1 MAEGWISLYRSLLD
15 NWVWQRQDYG
25 YAWVDLLLLAN
36 HEDVK
41 GVYRGEVVTYERGT
55 VSRSIASLAERWHW
69 SRTKTRNFLK
79 ALESDGMISLK
90 KTPNRTV
97 ISLVNYS
104 DFQNPKTANRTAKKQ
119 PTGQQKSSE
128 KTQTIMNNNDNN
140 YFNNSRTRRGTS
152 YAERKRQENEE
163 LDAMMIEHLKEDIA
177 QWHQDFPGEPIP
189 DELQE
194 LCEQFSINSSEI

>member
-1 MAEGWISLYRSLLD
+1 MSEGWISLYRSLLD

-55 VSRSIASLAERWHW
+55 VNRSIAYLADRWGW

-79 ALESDGMISLK
+79 ALESDGMVHIK

-97 ISLVNYS
+97 ILLVNYS

-119 PTGQQKSSE
+119 PTGQQKDSE
-128 KTQTIMNNNDNN
+128 KTQTIISNNDNN
-140 YFNNSRTRRGTS
+140 DNNTRRRRGTS
-152 YAERKRQENEE
+152 YAERKREE
-163 LDAMMIEHLKEDIA
+163 REAIDALIIEQAKEDIA
-177 QWHQDFPGEPIP
+177 EWHKEYPGEPLP
-189 DELQE
+189 PEMLE
-194 LCEQFSINSSEI
+194 LCERYSIDYSEI

>member
-15 NWVWQRQDYG
+15 NWVWRRQDYG

-55 VSRSIASLAERWHW
+55 VNRSIASLSERWGW

-97 ISLVNYS
+97 ISLVKYS

-119 PTGQQKSSE
+119 PTGQQKDSE
-128 KTQTIMNNNDNN
+128 KTQTIMKNNDNN
-140 YFNNSRTRRGTS
+140 VNNSRSRGNTHKS
-152 YAERKRQENEE
+152 FMQKRKEAWDNLPPEWYEEGSEDNE
-163 LDAMMIEHLKEDIA
+163 I
-177 QWHQDFPGEPIP
+177 G
-189 DELQE
+189 LQE
-194 LCEQFSINSSEI
+194 RDDGSEDDLHG